1 MTYSARS
8 GSEAAALSGSLTPDE
23 RQMVSVLDL
32 QRLAVEREGL
42 APEYA
47 AQVKEPVYG
56 VLSSLKIWECLISD
70 MEEWSRG
77 QDRYMVYEY
86 INDLTVRD
94 GLEEY
99 CGALSGMART
109 KLISALDRLDQ
120 RFRAVTHEDGGAELA
135 RYWQPL
141 AEGSET
147 RWWWTRK
154 PNDLPQGW

>member
-1 MTYSARS
+1 M
-8 GSEAAALSGSLTPDE
+8 EALAGSLTPDE
-23 RQMVSVLDL
+23 RQMLSALDL
-32 QRLAVEREGL
+32 QRLALEKEGL
-42 APEYA
+42 APEHA
-47 AQVKEPVYG
+47 AQVEEPIYG
-56 VLSSLKIWECLISD
+56 VLSSLKVWECLINE

-99 CGALSGMART
+99 CEALRGMART
-109 KLISALDRLDQ
+109 KLTSTLDRLDE

-135 RYWQPL
+135 QYWRPL
-141 AEGSET
+141 AEGNES
-147 RWWWTRK
+147 RWWWTRR